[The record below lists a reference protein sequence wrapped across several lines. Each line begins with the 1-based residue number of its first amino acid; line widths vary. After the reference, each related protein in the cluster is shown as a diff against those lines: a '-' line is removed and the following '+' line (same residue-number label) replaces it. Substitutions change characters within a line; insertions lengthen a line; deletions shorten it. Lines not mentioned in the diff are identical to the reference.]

1 MSLGLCQSCGSKE
14 HVQKLMFCENVSY
27 FFERREKIFEGYICS
42 SCMGHI
48 FFIYTKT
55 TVVGTWFGVT
65 GIFLG
70 PIYILS
76 NIYNLIKGYFRF
88 WLEAKIIR

>member
-1 MSLGLCQSCGSKE
+1 MSLGLCQACGSKG

-27 FFERREKIFEGYICS
+27 FLKRKEKIFEGYICS
-42 SCMGHI
+42 SCMGYI
-48 FFIYTKT
+48 FVLYTKT
-55 TVVGTWFGVT
+55 TFAGTWFGGT

-88 WLEAKIIR
+88 WLEAKRR